1 MEKYAKPEFDKIKF
15 TCPYCGVFSQ
25 IKWHKD
31 KALEI
36 DNHYTEEL
44 DIGYCFAQ
52 CECCQGVMCFSY
64 KLLSEDIDPYDGL
77 IQKFN
82 STILYPKQIGISP
95 AKDMPEHIK
104 KTYKEASLVFGDSP
118 RASCAL
124 LRLAL
129 QELMIYLRDNHGDYG
144 DLKGKKIDEDIGIL
158 VKNHTL
164 PAKIQKAL
172 DSVRI
177 IGNNAVHP
185 KELDINDNPNI
196 AETLFKMINFIIEE
210 MITKPKEIED
220 IYGKM
225 PEKERGWVVDRDKN
239 KSK

>member
-1 MEKYAKPEFDKIKF
+1 MRDYVKPEFKKEAF
-15 TCPYCGVFSQ
+15 TCPHCRVFAKINWDSLYSNWLNLQ
-25 IKWHKD
+25 SGHEYYIAVCD
-31 KALEI
+31 
-36 DNHYTEEL
+36 
-44 DIGYCFAQ
+44 
-52 CECCQGVMCFSY
+52 CCKKEM
-64 KLLSEDIDPYDGL
+64 IW
-77 IQKFN
+77 QKN
-82 STILYPKQIGISP
+82 NKSAKMVYPKQSVIP
-95 AKDMPEHIK
+95 PEKDMPEKVRGI
-104 KTYKEASLVFGDSP
+104 YEEASLVLGDSP

-185 KELDINDNPNI
+185 KELDINDNPDI
-196 AETLFKMINFIIEE
+196 AETLFKMINLIVKA
-210 MITKPKEIED
+210 MITEGKE
-220 IYGKM
+220 
-225 PEKERGWVVDRDKN
+225 VDELFAKTPQGARDAIAKRD
-239 KSK
+239 S